1 MKEEQSAMKRNS
13 QEQRVFLEN
22 TNIIAEM
29 ENSTKGLEDDVEE
42 VS

>member
-1 MKEEQSAMKRNS
+1 MKRSS

-29 ENSTKGLEDDVEE
+29 ENSTKGLEDGVEE
-42 VS
+42 IS